1 MPEELWIW
9 PTRWEDFQHYRPTPE
24 RGPAWIKQYT
34 AQLDD
39 DRYLSLTDRQRA
51 LLVDLRCM
59 HGTTRM
65 RTRYDHVTIGQRRGI
80 RTRHADLEALN
91 HAGLIDILSRD
102 ALDQRI
108 TQVYRRSRAEVEVEK
123 EKNLSLKTTSSARAS
138 SDPPAYR
145 ARANIQPR
153 DPAAAIATMIRNGV
167 LSSSVDLEAE
177 LRAAQLDDEQRNHLR
192 AVLAGD
198 TPSHPTSENS
208 APPPPER
215 SRARSPLPAAL
226 EAGAAAA
233 RAMVEFEGWRLPPA
247 VLADRLEQ
255 GWPLLPAELL
265 GELERLGAELAG
277 AGPGSNGAA

>member
-138 SDPPAYR
+138 NDPPAYR
-145 ARANIQPR
+145 ARANVTPA
-153 DPAAAIATMIRNGV
+153 DPAAAIATMIHNGA
-167 LSSSVDLEAE
+167 LTSPVDLEAE
-177 LRAAQLDDEQRNHLR
+177 LRAAELDDDQRDELR
-192 AVLAGD
+192 ALLAD
-198 TPSHPTSENS
+198 SSSTPTSENG
-208 APPPPER
+208 APPTPEG
-215 SRARSPLPAAL
+215 SRARSVTSPAL
-226 EAGAAAA
+226 EAGARAA
-233 RAMVEFEGWRLPPA
+233 RAMVESEGWRLPPA

-255 GWPLLPAELL
+255 GWPLLPVDLL
-265 GELERLGAELAG
+265 AELERLGAELARSSS
-277 AGPGSNGAA
+277 SNGAA